1 MSEVL
6 KKSVLLAT
14 IACVSVA
21 SASPQEYKC
30 SAETVPMQT
39 HLAYSGDSGMTVS
52 WNTYSKVH
60 FPSVRYGNH
69 PNALYHEAVSDISV
83 TYPTSSTFNN
93 HVKITGL
100 KPDTLY
106 YYQPRCGKSSQIY
119 TMKTA
124 RPVGDHLPFSIAVGG
139 DMGLMGPDGLTTS
152 TGPNGGNAPLAP
164 GDNNTIQSLQSMKSE
179 WEFFWHRESSFYH
192 DRVALY

>member
-1 MSEVL
+1 MSEML

-14 IACVSVA
+14 IACASVA
-21 SASPQEYKC
+21 SASPAEYKC
-30 SAETVPMQT
+30 SPETVPMQT

-52 WNTYSKVH
+52 WNTYSKLH

-106 YYQPRCGKSSQIY
+106 YYQPECGNSSQIY

-179 WEFFWHRESSFYH
+179 WEFFWHRESSFYQG
-192 DRVALY
+192 RFALY